1 MASAPGK
8 SDRRGISLVAAMKQF
23 GDDEQAEAWLVE
35 TRWPDGIR
43 CVHCDS
49 DRISDRKGKRQ
60 TPQYHCLDCTKNFT
74 VKTGTV
80 MHNSR
85 LPLHK
90 WALAFYLFNTSLKG
104 VSSMKLHRDLEITQ
118 KTAWYLAH
126 RIRETWNADTEE
138 MAERFEG
145 PVEADETYIGG
156 KEKNKHADKKLR
168 MGRGPVGKTPV
179 AGLKD
184 RETNRVKA
192 KVVAIPDGPTI
203 KGFVHEHTEPTATVY
218 TDEAGVYVGLRRAHE
233 TVRHGV
239 GEYVREQASTNGM
252 ESFWAGLKRGH
263 DGVYHHFSAKHLDRY
278 VNEFEGRHNVR
289 PFDTAEQMSTMAANS
304 VGKHLPYADL
314 IGPDHTRQ
322 PAML

>member
-1 MASAPGK
+1 MTQRGPGK
-8 SDRRGISLVAAMKQF
+8 SYRKGISLIDVIRRFDTEEK
-23 GDDEQAEAWLVE
+23 AEAWFVE
-35 TRWPDGIR
+35 QRWPNGVACPHDCGSLNVATVASRKPQPYR
-43 CVHCDS
+43 CRSC
-49 DRISDRKGKRQ
+49 RK
-60 TPQYHCLDCTKNFT
+60 HFS

-80 MHNSR
+80 LHSSN
-85 LPLHK
+85 LPLSK
-90 WALAFYLFNTSLKG
+90 WAIAFYLYMTNLKG
-104 VSSMKLHRDLEITQ
+104 VSSMKLHRDLGITQ
-118 KTAWYLAH
+118 KAAWHMAH
-126 RIRETWNADTEE
+126 RIRETLAVTGN
-138 MAERFEG
+138 RFGG

-156 KEKNKHADKKLR
+156 KEKNKHSDKKLR

-252 ESFWAGLKRGH
+252 ESFWATLKRGH
-263 DGVYHHFSAKHLDRY
+263 DGVYHHFSPKHLDRY
-278 VNEFEGRHNVR
+278 VREFEGRHNVR
-289 PFDTAEQMSTMAANS
+289 PLDTAEQMSTMAANAD
-304 VGKHLPYADL
+304 GKRLPYAEL
-314 IGPDHTRQ
+314 IGPEHTR
-322 PAML
+322 LI